1 MLDFSRQVGSER
13 LPANAPIS
21 ALAGQPDLAHGIQL
35 AILPLG
41 PNDEFWL
48 DRREEEC
55 LSAAAVPKRRRE
67 FAAGRAC
74 AATAMA
80 DLGIAPAPLL
90 AGADCLPTWPA
101 GVVGSISHSRSLA
114 GAAATLWSE
123 RVLALGLD
131 IEPVEPLDEDLICE
145 VCVPSELA
153 FLEQYDPKD
162 RGILAKAIF
171 CAKEAAYKC
180 QYPISRKLFGFESL
194 AIEINLRNR
203 EFAAAFQEDIGPYRA
218 GDLICGRLWIS
229 RGHFFAMSVAR

>member
-55 LSAAAVPKRRRE
+55 LSAAAVPQRRRE

-80 DLGIAPAPLL
+80 
-90 AGADCLPTWPA
+90 
-101 GVVGSISHSRSLA
+101 
-114 GAAATLWSE
+114 
-123 RVLALGLD
+123 GLD
-131 IEPVEPLDEDLICE
+131 LRRRHCSPEPT
-145 VCVPSELA
+145 
-153 FLEQYDPKD
+153 
-162 RGILAKAIF
+162 
-171 CAKEAAYKC
+171 AY
-180 QYPISRKLFGFESL
+180 QHG
-194 AIEINLRNR
+194 
-203 EFAAAFQEDIGPYRA
+203 QRA
-218 GDLICGRLWIS
+218 S
-229 RGHFFAMSVAR
+229 